1 MTAVPTPEML
11 LQVGVGYLDAEYVKL
26 DEGVAFAIDDQLI
39 NAPEWNINAAAQY
52 SINPWRYG
60 FIDTAA

>member
-1 MTAVPTPEML
+1 ML

-52 SINPWRYG
+52 A
-60 FIDTAA
+60 IDLGDMGSLTPRLDLAHTQ